1 MVIYGYTLYRR
12 DRADKRDGGVVCYGK
27 ESYMS
32 LQAEIDIQGD
42 QLETLWGRRR
52 GECGKGDTMPKG
64 TILPNLILD
73 DQLHTRQFGKVAS
86 WGSGGQEGAQAGG
99 QQQDWLSGSVYEH
112 LVKQNADLLS
122 ALEDLEQRCTVLK
135 KEKCLLRRSS
145 IPEMQEK
152 VKWLKRKN
160 AELATIAKG
169 LEKKVRKLQ
178 ESNLQVAGAPV
189 LLPINNLD
197 VELCKK
203 AFAQQ
208 IVNDLSEQAS
218 TLLAKDKQI
227 DALQKECWEMQAKLA
242 TGKGGSCKL
251 NFSDLSCYGSCFIK
265 ETPTGSVALA
275 KGIETV
281 ALPLGNMS
289 KKHENMPLKTDPY
302 SKQQIEHLELEL
314 GKKYQQCENLE
325 QEIEKKQKKCDEL
338 EMQLKK
344 VLNENLE
351 GERLRSQELRRRFA
365 LEARELREAAERE
378 RQLLADQ
385 LRSKWEQQR
394 ARELHQLRE
403 RERRQREAEI
413 RQLLRWKEAELRE
426 AQELLQRDRD
436 AAVRQAR
443 DLQRQLAEELV
454 GRARGE
460 GRARLQEVLGRLRWE
475 TDGEQAARIRHLRA
489 ELELER
495 SLFLKY
501 ILERFEAE
509 QPPSPLSRAAHHLQ
523 GRRHQDGPLQSLMA
537 ACSPAGE
544 ACSLES
550 SLSPLEAAQPAL
562 LEGSPSPAQEDACC
576 QEETATREVPLEPS
590 GDNLAPE
597 CSDSPPEGKVVGWAS
612 AGREGAQAVGQQQDW
627 LSNGGYEHLVKQNAD
642 LLSALEHLEQRCTA
656 LKEEN
661 CLLRRSSVPEMQ
673 EKVKRLKR
681 KNAELA
687 TIAKRLEEK
696 ARKLQEPSLQ
706 VVGAPVLLPFDDS
719 DVELCKKAFAEQR
732 VKDLSEQASTLLAK
746 DKQIDALQKE
756 CWELQAKLATG
767 KDGSCELNF
776 SDFDHL
782 LRESQKEVLRLQR
795 QIMLRNLKE
804 SLQCSQLGSDSSSTT
819 AMCPIQET
827 SVPNIDASL
836 DDSCFPKE
844 TPTGSVA
851 LANGIET
858 VVLPLGRMSEKH
870 ENMPLKT
877 DPYSKQQIEHLELE
891 LGKKYQQCENLEQ
904 EIEKKQKKCNELE
917 MQLKEALN
925 KKQYHSKTEQFNL
938 LSQELEQ
945 FHVKKSDIVTSK
957 LPCTICFS
965 TAQISA
971 EDCFSGSK
979 SQVKEQESQT
989 DFSKSESGQSSPNSC
1004 PSPEEDTANEMQEL
1018 ETNAFS
1024 LTLEAQ
1030 RQGSAKLRVFLARY
1044 SYDPFEGPNKNPET
1058 ELPLTAGEYVYIFGD
1073 MDEDGFFKGELMD
1086 GRRGLV
1092 PSNLVDEVSDD
1103 DLMASVPPE
1112 LGDLSHVS
1120 YHETSFL
1127 SRSLSSGEKS
1137 NGLDE
1142 KICISM
1148 LTNRLEGDT
1157 EVPSDYVKVPYPR
1170 NLTLIKQLARSIIIG
1185 WEPPFLPADR
1195 GDVQSYNIYVD
1206 KVLYQNV
1213 RFGCQT
1219 EVVIENMDL
1228 NAKTYRISVQSVMEK
1243 GNSDKMQCTFLV
1255 GKDFHKAPE
1264 LLKIR
1269 SITATS
1275 AEVTWLPSSSNY
1287 THVVYLNEEKYD
1299 VTKAG
1304 IYWYTFQNLQPNT
1317 QYTVQVD
1324 AQPQKMTYNLSQE
1337 KWMQKSATVTFVTP
1351 STGLPDAPLD
1361 VQVEPGPSVDS
1372 LVISWLPVTID
1383 AAGSSNGVQVT
1394 GYAVYV
1400 NGQRVTEVMSPITG
1414 SVLVELSQLE
1424 IFQVSQKV
1432 SVRTLSPYGES
1443 VDSVPALIPSALLTV
1458 KKREYSKSVPTSLT
1472 PEHPC
1477 GELIDSQPVK
1487 KCLTHST
1494 SSLSSQLDVARK
1506 NEKCTV
1512 CFTSSCRDSLTSLPA
1527 NVSPQQL
1534 FTSHSSSLMPE
1545 LAMSSMSPIPRNEYD
1560 NKCVA
1565 YQQTSVSVQSL
1576 SLAFPAR
1583 LCEESASARTPKD
1596 IRRKRTEQLFLT
1608 QNDMLKNQVDASNI
1622 KMSMTT
1628 HYVNSEDKSVKDS
1641 AIQRHIER
1649 DDRNWLSSVPRL
1661 CSSQLEL
1668 QEDYNRDIK
1677 INTLNVQEILDVSEK
1692 KPEEVLILGVSVG
1705 ETKKDQ
1711 TPGTGNWKCNFPGE
1725 HNRNSVLL
1733 GTLTEE
1739 EEELDLDREEDN
1751 RIKIAG
1757 KDSCLKE
1764 SPEFPTQW
1772 SQIKKMSKTL
1782 STSQAV
1788 TSSFSRTDF
1797 LKRSDLKEMVSDG
1810 STRMFLAL
1818 FDYDPASMSPNLDAA
1833 EEELP
1838 FKKGQ
1843 VVKVIGDKDVD
1854 GFYQGEIEGKVGYIP
1869 CNMVSEVEM
1878 DSIEMKQQLL
1888 KQASVTDTDSRMNLV
1903 KLDIQDRNDK
1913 SHSECAQQDSKVEQ
1927 SASKTMVAVFDY
1939 NPRESS
1945 INVDVESELT
1955 FSAGD
1960 IITVFGSVDDGGFY
1974 YGELNGQRGLIPSEF
1989 LKAASL
1995 EKE

>member
-1 MVIYGYTLYRR
+1 IARP
-12 DRADKRDGGVVCYGK
+12 
-27 ESYMS
+27 SPS
-32 LQAEIDIQGD
+32 
-42 QLETLWGRRR
+42 
-52 GECGKGDTMPKG
+52 P
-64 TILPNLILD
+64 
-73 DQLHTRQFGKVAS
+73 
-86 WGSGGQEGAQAGG
+86 
-99 QQQDWLSGSVYEH
+99 
-112 LVKQNADLLS
+112 
-122 ALEDLEQRCTVLK
+122 
-135 KEKCLLRRSS
+135 SS
-145 IPEMQEK
+145 SP
-152 VKWLKRKN
+152 
-160 AELATIAKG
+160 
-169 LEKKVRKLQ
+169 
-178 ESNLQVAGAPV
+178 GAPARGR
-189 LLPINNLD
+189 
-197 VELCKK
+197 E
-203 AFAQQ
+203 ARGRGRSFQRR
-208 IVNDLSEQAS
+208 E
-218 TLLAKDKQI
+218 
-227 DALQKECWEMQAKLA
+227 
-242 TGKGGSCKL
+242 G
-251 NFSDLSCYGSCFIK
+251 
-265 ETPTGSVALA
+265 
-275 KGIETV
+275 
-281 ALPLGNMS
+281 
-289 KKHENMPLKTDPY
+289 
-302 SKQQIEHLELEL
+302 
-314 GKKYQQCENLE
+314 
-325 QEIEKKQKKCDEL
+325 
-338 EMQLKK
+338 
-344 VLNENLE
+344 LE

-1044 SYDPFEGPNKNPET
+1044 SYDPFEG
-1058 ELPLTAGEYVYIFGD
+1058 
-1073 MDEDGFFKGELMD
+1073 ELMD

-1092 PSNLVDEVSDD
+1092 PSNLVDE
-1103 DLMASVPPE
+1103 
-1112 LGDLSHVS
+1112 
-1120 YHETSFL
+1120 
-1127 SRSLSSGEKS
+1127 
-1137 NGLDE
+1137 
-1142 KICISM
+1142 
-1148 LTNRLEGDT
+1148 
-1157 EVPSDYVKVPYPR
+1157 
-1170 NLTLIKQLARSIIIG
+1170 QLARSIIIG

-1989 LKAASL
+1989 LKKSPL
-1995 EKE
+1995 HGHI

>member
-1 MVIYGYTLYRR
+1 M
-12 DRADKRDGGVVCYGK
+12 AAA
-27 ESYMS
+27 S
-32 LQAEIDIQGD
+32 QA
-42 QLETLWGRRR
+42 
-52 GECGKGDTMPKG
+52 
-64 TILPNLILD
+64 LP
-73 DQLHTRQFGKVAS
+73 
-86 WGSGGQEGAQAGG
+86 QA
-99 QQQDWLSGSVYEH
+99 
-112 LVKQNADLLS
+112 A
-122 ALEDLEQRCTVLK
+122 TVLLTVEGGK
-135 KEKCLLRRSS
+135 LEALR
-145 IPEMQEK
+145 
-152 VKWLKRKN
+152 
-160 AELATIAKG
+160 AE
-169 LEKKVRKLQ
+169 
-178 ESNLQVAGAPV
+178 
-189 LLPINNLD
+189 
-197 VELCKK
+197 
-203 AFAQQ
+203 
-208 IVNDLSEQAS
+208 
-218 TLLAKDKQI
+218 
-227 DALQKECWEMQAKLA
+227 
-242 TGKGGSCKL
+242 
-251 NFSDLSCYGSCFIK
+251 
-265 ETPTGSVALA
+265 
-275 KGIETV
+275 
-281 ALPLGNMS
+281 
-289 KKHENMPLKTDPY
+289 
-302 SKQQIEHLELEL
+302 
-314 GKKYQQCENLE
+314 
-325 QEIEKKQKKCDEL
+325 
-338 EMQLKK
+338 
-344 VLNENLE
+344 LE

-365 LEARELREAAERE
+365 AEARELREAAERE

-426 AQELLQRDRD
+426 AQELLQRERD

-460 GRARLQEVLGRLRWE
+460 SRARLQEVLGRLRWE

-509 QPPSPLSRAAHHLQ
+509 QPPSPLPRAAHRLQ

-544 ACSLES
+544 ACSLDS
-550 SLSPLEAAQPAL
+550 SLSPLEEAQPAL
-562 LEGSPSPAQEDACC
+562 LEGSPPPAREEDACR
-576 QEETATREVPLEPS
+576 QEETATRELPLEPR
-590 GDNLAPE
+590 GDSLALE
-597 CSDSPPEGKVVGWAS
+597 CSDSPPEGKVAGWAS
-612 AGREGAQAVGQQQDW
+612 AGREGAQVVGQQQDW
-627 LSNGGYEHLVKQNAD
+627 LSGGGYEHLVKQNSD

-696 ARKLQEPSLQ
+696 ARKLREPDLQ
-706 VVGAPVLLPFDDS
+706 VVGAPVLLPIDDS
-719 DVELCKKAFAEQR
+719 DVELCKKAFAQQR
-732 VKDLSEQASTLLAK
+732 FKDLSEQASTLLAK
-746 DKQIDALQKE
+746 DKQIEVLQKE
-756 CWELQAKLATG
+756 CWELRAKLATG
-767 KDGSCELNF
+767 NDGSCELSF

-782 LRESQKEVLRLQR
+782 LRETQKEVLWLQR
-795 QIMLRNLKE
+795 QITLRNLKE
-804 SLQCSQLGSDSSSTT
+804 PLQRSQLGSDSSSTT
-819 AMCPIQET
+819 AVCPIQEAC
-827 SVPNIDASL
+827 VPNMDASL
-836 DDSCFPKE
+836 DGSCFPKE

-851 LANGIET
+851 LGKGIET
-858 VVLPLGRMSEKH
+858 VVLPLGNMSEKH
-870 ENMPLKT
+870 ENTPLKT
-877 DPYSKQQIEHLELE
+877 DPYSKEQIEHLEIE

-938 LSQELEQ
+938 LSQKLEQ
-945 FHVKKSDIVTSK
+945 FHVKKPDVTSK

-971 EDCFSGSK
+971 EDSFSGSK

-1004 PSPEEDTANEMQEL
+1004 PSPEEDTANEIEDL

-1024 LTLEAQ
+1024 LTVEAQ

-1044 SYDPFEGPNKNPET
+1044 SYDPFEGPNKNPEA
-1058 ELPLTAGEYVYIFGD
+1058 ELPLTAGGYVYSFGD

-1112 LGDLSHVS
+1112 LDDLSHVS

-1127 SRSLSSGEKS
+1127 SRSVSSGEKS
-1137 NGLDE
+1137 NGLDK
-1142 KICISM
+1142 KISISM

-1157 EVPSDYVKVPYPR
+1157 EMPSDYVKVPYPR

-1185 WEPPFLPADR
+1185 WEPPFLPAGW
-1195 GDVQSYNIYVD
+1195 GDVQSYNVYVD

-1213 RFGCQT
+1213 RFGCWT
-1219 EVVIENMDL
+1219 EVVIENLDL

-1243 GNSDKMQCTFLV
+1243 GNSDKMQCTFLI

-1275 AEVTWLPSSSNY
+1275 AEVMWLPSSSNY
-1287 THVVYLNEEKYD
+1287 THVVYLNEKKYD

-1324 AQPQKMTYNLSQE
+1324 AQPQKMTCNLSLE
-1337 KWMQKSATVTFVTP
+1337 KWMQKSATIEFVTP

-1361 VQVEPGPSVDS
+1361 VQVEPGPSADN

-1383 AAGSSNGVQVT
+1383 TAGSSNGVRVT

-1443 VDSVPALIPSALLTV
+1443 VDSVPALIPSALLIG
-1458 KKREYSKSVPTSLT
+1458 KRRECSKSVPTSLT

-1477 GELIDSQPVK
+1477 GEFVDSQRVK
-1487 KCLTHST
+1487 NPLTHST
-1494 SSLSSQLDVARK
+1494 SSLSSQLDLASKDKKR
-1506 NEKCTV
+1506 TV
-1512 CFTSSCRDSLTSLPA
+1512 CFTSNCRDSLTSLPA

-1545 LAMSSMSPIPRNEYD
+1545 LAMSSMSHILRNEYD
-1560 NKCVA
+1560 DKCVA
-1565 YQQTSVSVQSL
+1565 HQPTSVSVQSS

-1583 LCEESASARTPKD
+1583 WCEESASARTPKD
-1596 IRRKRTEQLFLT
+1596 IQRKRTEHLFLT
-1608 QNDMLKNQVDASNI
+1608 QNDVLNQADASNI

-1628 HYVNSEDKSVKDS
+1628 HYVNSEDKPVKDS

-1649 DDRNWLSSVPRL
+1649 YDRNWLNSVPQL
-1661 CSSQLEL
+1661 CSSQVEL
-1668 QEDYNRDIK
+1668 QEEYNRDIE
-1677 INTLNVQEILDVSEK
+1677 INTLNVQEILDVSSEK
-1692 KPEEVLILGVSVG
+1692 KPDEVLILGVSVG

-1711 TPGTGNWKCNFPGE
+1711 TPGTGNWKLNPSGE
-1725 HNRNSVLL
+1725 HNRSSVLL
-1733 GTLTEE
+1733 RTLKEE
-1739 EEELDLDREEDN
+1739 EEELDLDGEEDN

-1757 KDSCLKE
+1757 KDSSLKE

-1772 SQIKKMSKTL
+1772 SQIKKTNKAL

-1788 TSSFSRTDF
+1788 TSSFSRTDI
-1797 LKRSDLKEMVSDG
+1797 LKSSDLKEMVSDG
-1810 STRMFLAL
+1810 SIRMFLAL

-1888 KQASVTDTDSRMNLV
+1888 KQNSVPGMDSRMNLV
-1903 KLDIQDRNDK
+1903 KLGIQDRNDK
-1913 SHSECAQQDSKVEQ
+1913 SHSECVQRDSKVEQ
-1927 SASKTMVAVFDY
+1927 PASKTMVAVFDY

-1960 IITVFGSVDDGGFY
+1960 IITVFGSVDDSGFY

-1989 LKAASL
+1989 LKIVSL
-1995 EKE
+1995 EEE

>member
-1 MVIYGYTLYRR
+1 IARP
-12 DRADKRDGGVVCYGK
+12 
-27 ESYMS
+27 SPS
-32 LQAEIDIQGD
+32 
-42 QLETLWGRRR
+42 
-52 GECGKGDTMPKG
+52 P
-64 TILPNLILD
+64 
-73 DQLHTRQFGKVAS
+73 
-86 WGSGGQEGAQAGG
+86 
-99 QQQDWLSGSVYEH
+99 
-112 LVKQNADLLS
+112 
-122 ALEDLEQRCTVLK
+122 
-135 KEKCLLRRSS
+135 SS
-145 IPEMQEK
+145 SP
-152 VKWLKRKN
+152 
-160 AELATIAKG
+160 
-169 LEKKVRKLQ
+169 
-178 ESNLQVAGAPV
+178 GAPARGR
-189 LLPINNLD
+189 
-197 VELCKK
+197 E
-203 AFAQQ
+203 ARGRGRSFQRR
-208 IVNDLSEQAS
+208 E
-218 TLLAKDKQI
+218 
-227 DALQKECWEMQAKLA
+227 
-242 TGKGGSCKL
+242 G
-251 NFSDLSCYGSCFIK
+251 
-265 ETPTGSVALA
+265 
-275 KGIETV
+275 
-281 ALPLGNMS
+281 
-289 KKHENMPLKTDPY
+289 
-302 SKQQIEHLELEL
+302 
-314 GKKYQQCENLE
+314 
-325 QEIEKKQKKCDEL
+325 
-338 EMQLKK
+338 
-344 VLNENLE
+344 LE

-1044 SYDPFEGPNKNPET
+1044 SYDPFEG
-1058 ELPLTAGEYVYIFGD
+1058 
-1073 MDEDGFFKGELMD
+1073 ELMD

-1092 PSNLVDEVSDD
+1092 PSNLVDE
-1103 DLMASVPPE
+1103 
-1112 LGDLSHVS
+1112 
-1120 YHETSFL
+1120 
-1127 SRSLSSGEKS
+1127 
-1137 NGLDE
+1137 
-1142 KICISM
+1142 
-1148 LTNRLEGDT
+1148 
-1157 EVPSDYVKVPYPR
+1157 
-1170 NLTLIKQLARSIIIG
+1170 QLARSIIIG

-1512 CFTSSCRDSLTSLPA
+1512 CFTSSCRDSLTSL
-1527 NVSPQQL
+1527 
-1534 FTSHSSSLMPE
+1534 
-1545 LAMSSMSPIPRNEYD
+1545 
-1560 NKCVA
+1560 
-1565 YQQTSVSVQSL
+1565 
-1576 SLAFPAR
+1576 
-1583 LCEESASARTPKD
+1583 
-1596 IRRKRTEQLFLT
+1596 
-1608 QNDMLKNQVDASNI
+1608 
-1622 KMSMTT
+1622 
-1628 HYVNSEDKSVKDS
+1628 
-1641 AIQRHIER
+1641 
-1649 DDRNWLSSVPRL
+1649 NWLSSVPRL

-1782 STSQAV
+1782 STSQ
-1788 TSSFSRTDF
+1788 
-1797 LKRSDLKEMVSDG
+1797 EMVSDG

-1989 LKAASL
+1989 LKKSPL
-1995 EKE
+1995 HGHI

>member
-1 MVIYGYTLYRR
+1 
-12 DRADKRDGGVVCYGK
+12 
-27 ESYMS
+27 
-32 LQAEIDIQGD
+32 
-42 QLETLWGRRR
+42 
-52 GECGKGDTMPKG
+52 
-64 TILPNLILD
+64 
-73 DQLHTRQFGKVAS
+73 
-86 WGSGGQEGAQAGG
+86 
-99 QQQDWLSGSVYEH
+99 
-112 LVKQNADLLS
+112 
-122 ALEDLEQRCTVLK
+122 
-135 KEKCLLRRSS
+135 
-145 IPEMQEK
+145 
-152 VKWLKRKN
+152 
-160 AELATIAKG
+160 
-169 LEKKVRKLQ
+169 
-178 ESNLQVAGAPV
+178 
-189 LLPINNLD
+189 
-197 VELCKK
+197 
-203 AFAQQ
+203 
-208 IVNDLSEQAS
+208 
-218 TLLAKDKQI
+218 
-227 DALQKECWEMQAKLA
+227 
-242 TGKGGSCKL
+242 
-251 NFSDLSCYGSCFIK
+251 
-265 ETPTGSVALA
+265 
-275 KGIETV
+275 
-281 ALPLGNMS
+281 
-289 KKHENMPLKTDPY
+289 
-302 SKQQIEHLELEL
+302 
-314 GKKYQQCENLE
+314 
-325 QEIEKKQKKCDEL
+325 
-338 EMQLKK
+338 
-344 VLNENLE
+344 
-351 GERLRSQELRRRFA
+351 
-365 LEARELREAAERE
+365 
-378 RQLLADQ
+378 
-385 LRSKWEQQR
+385 
-394 ARELHQLRE
+394 
-403 RERRQREAEI
+403 
-413 RQLLRWKEAELRE
+413 
-426 AQELLQRDRD
+426 
-436 AAVRQAR
+436 
-443 DLQRQLAEELV
+443 
-454 GRARGE
+454 
-460 GRARLQEVLGRLRWE
+460 
-475 TDGEQAARIRHLRA
+475 
-489 ELELER
+489 
-495 SLFLKY
+495 
-501 ILERFEAE
+501 
-509 QPPSPLSRAAHHLQ
+509 
-523 GRRHQDGPLQSLMA
+523 
-537 ACSPAGE
+537 
-544 ACSLES
+544 
-550 SLSPLEAAQPAL
+550 
-562 LEGSPSPAQEDACC
+562 
-576 QEETATREVPLEPS
+576 
-590 GDNLAPE
+590 
-597 CSDSPPEGKVVGWAS
+597 
-612 AGREGAQAVGQQQDW
+612 
-627 LSNGGYEHLVKQNAD
+627 
-642 LLSALEHLEQRCTA
+642 
-656 LKEEN
+656 
-661 CLLRRSSVPEMQ
+661 
-673 EKVKRLKR
+673 
-681 KNAELA
+681 
-687 TIAKRLEEK
+687 
-696 ARKLQEPSLQ
+696 
-706 VVGAPVLLPFDDS
+706 
-719 DVELCKKAFAEQR
+719 
-732 VKDLSEQASTLLAK
+732 
-746 DKQIDALQKE
+746 
-756 CWELQAKLATG
+756 
-767 KDGSCELNF
+767 
-776 SDFDHL
+776 
-782 LRESQKEVLRLQR
+782 
-795 QIMLRNLKE
+795 
-804 SLQCSQLGSDSSSTT
+804 
-819 AMCPIQET
+819 
-827 SVPNIDASL
+827 
-836 DDSCFPKE
+836 
-844 TPTGSVA
+844 
-851 LANGIET
+851 
-858 VVLPLGRMSEKH
+858 
-870 ENMPLKT
+870 MPLKT

-1494 SSLSSQLDVARK
+1494 SSLSSQLDV
-1506 NEKCTV
+1506 
-1512 CFTSSCRDSLTSLPA
+1512 
-1527 NVSPQQL
+1527 
-1534 FTSHSSSLMPE
+1534 
-1545 LAMSSMSPIPRNEYD
+1545 
-1560 NKCVA
+1560 
-1565 YQQTSVSVQSL
+1565 
-1576 SLAFPAR
+1576 
-1583 LCEESASARTPKD
+1583 
-1596 IRRKRTEQLFLT
+1596 
-1608 QNDMLKNQVDASNI
+1608 
-1622 KMSMTT
+1622 
-1628 HYVNSEDKSVKDS
+1628 SVKDS

-1782 STSQAV
+1782 STN
-1788 TSSFSRTDF
+1788 
-1797 LKRSDLKEMVSDG
+1797 LKEMVSDG

-1888 KQASVTDTDSRMNLV
+1888 KQAS
-1903 KLDIQDRNDK
+1903 
-1913 SHSECAQQDSKVEQ
+1913 QDSKVEQ

-1989 LKAASL
+1989 LKAADSVEMLWCSPAKNYFQDHGQLLCSL
-1995 EKE
+1995 Y